1 MAAALG
7 PVAGI
12 GINVARGVQK
22 ITEGDYMRGMED
34 MLPTALRGPIKALR
48 YADEGAVD
56 KTGIVITD
64 EVSAAGV
71 LGQAS
76 GFSPSQV
83 RRDTERRSAIY
94 GYDKALLE
102 RRSVLMRMFA
112 EARINGDEETAQE
125 VQKDIQAFNQK
136 HPNRRI
142 TPMNTA
148 QSIRNRRKRVAEA
161 EQGIYLP
168 SKRRDAIDAV
178 SF

>member
-1 MAAALG
+1 MFDG
-7 PVAGI
+7 F
-12 GINVARGVQK
+12 
-22 ITEGDYMRGMED
+22 EEH
-34 MLPTALRGPIKALR
+34 
-48 YADEGAVD
+48 VD
-56 KTGIVITD
+56 
-64 EVSAAGV
+64 AAGV